1 MDLNLP
7 ISTILQVMI
16 NVSKEIVFK
25 TFRSG
30 GKGGQNVN
38 KVETA
43 AEGSFNVQSSDLLS
57 AGQKQLL
64 LSKLHNRINSEG
76 FLQVRS
82 QTHRTQLANKEE
94 VIKKMN
100 GLLSEALKKKKARIA
115 TRPSK
120 AAKEN
125 RIESKKRKS
134 DTKKQRQKIRSG
146 D

>member
-1 MDLNLP
+1 
-7 ISTILQVMI
+7 MI
-16 NVSKEIVFK
+16 NVSQEISFK

-43 AEGSFNVQSSDLLS
+43 VEGAFNVGHSNLLS
-57 AGQKQLL
+57 DSQKEMVQK
-64 LSKLHNRINSEG
+64 KLENRINSEG

-82 QTHRTQLANKEE
+82 QIHRTQLSNKEE
-94 VIKKMN
+94 VVKKIN
-100 GLLSEALKKKKARIA
+100 LLITEALKKKKARIA
-115 TRPSK
+115 TKPSR
-120 AAKEN
+120 ASKEN

-134 DTKKQRQKIRSG
+134 EFKQQRKKIRYV

>member
-1 MDLNLP
+1 M
-7 ISTILQVMI
+7 V
-16 NVSKEIVFK
+16 NVSVEIIFK

-43 AEGSFNVQSSDLLS
+43 AEGSLNVAESVLLS
-57 AGQKQLL
+57 VAQKELL
-64 LSKLHNRINSEG
+64 LKKLENRINSEG

-82 QTHRTQLANKEE
+82 QVHRTQLANKEE

-100 GLLSEALKKKKARIA
+100 SLIAEALKKKKARIA

-120 AAKEN
+120 KAKEN
-125 RIESKKRKS
+125 RIEGKKRKS
-134 DTKKQRQKIRSG
+134 DTKKGRQKIQYEH
-146 D
+146 